1 MKLFLPIA
9 LLAFLSFTAVLGQE
23 ETGEAPPAG
32 PPPSFAGKSI
42 DELTA
47 DEVLKLVRYSYTLYN
62 RDFSGLLRTGFA
74 KKTPFLMSLKPESI
88 RFIFDDPAQVIF
100 LDTRNNAFSLFEG
113 VGGAEMQRVDP
124 SKYGDEVRGTDVTYE
139 DLSMRFLYWPNA
151 KIVKLDRLKGRNCW
165 HVRVRNPDGL
175 GAYATVDVWIDR
187 ASGGM
192 IKMLG
197 NNPAGRPIRRFE
209 VLSGKKFGDIW
220 MVDEMRIETIHP
232 TTGQT
237 KSTTRMQIKSV
248 VN

>member
-1 MKLFLPIA
+1 MKSLCSTFLLS
-9 LLAFLSFTAVLGQE
+9 LLLLSSAMGQE
-23 ETGEAPPAG
+23 ETGETPPPG

-42 DELTA
+42 DQLTA
-47 DEVLKLVRYSYTLYN
+47 EDVLKLVRYSYTLYN
-62 RDFSGLLRTGFA
+62 RDFTGLLRTGFA

-100 LDTRNNAFSLFEG
+100 LDTRNNTFSLFEG
-113 VGGAEMQRVDP
+113 VGGSEMQKVDP
-124 SKYGDEVRGTDVTYE
+124 SKYGQEVRGTDVTYE
-139 DLSMRFLYWPNA
+139 DLSMRFLYWPDA
-151 KIVKLDRLKGRNCW
+151 KIVKVDRLKGRHCW

-175 GAYATVDVWIDR
+175 GDYATVDVWIDR

-197 NNPAGRPIRRFE
+197 NNPAGRAIRRFE

-237 KSTTRMQIKSV
+237 KSTTRMQIKST